1 MQYSVEH
8 LNKHVLGRGGGDYEF
23 SSTFLCMFSN
33 MYNSEALIRNFI
45 DEIRKDVI
53 GDKKEKSVQKESKA
67 GQT

>member
-8 LNKHVLGRGGGDYEF
+8 LNKHVLGREGDYEF

-67 GQT
+67 CQT